1 MQKVR
6 HSTMTAS
13 RSLSVVCIRSVRL
26 GAVVKEF
33 KIPWFFLNPH
43 HPQHTK
49 NLHAKEIQTGTDRKL
64 E

>member
-1 MQKVR
+1 
-6 HSTMTAS
+6 MTAS